1 MNTAYALSPL
11 FRHTVGF
18 DRFNQLFDTLS
29 KVEDNAASYPPYNI
43 EKTGEDTYAIT
54 MAIAG
59 FGEKDLTI
67 TQEGD
72 ALSVRGKIEKE
83 ASEQERHYL
92 YKGIATRSFERKFSL
107 ADHVKVGSARVEN
120 GLLVIDLKRE
130 VPEEAKPRQ
139 IKIVSAK
146 GSKLIDSQ

>member
-1 MNTAYALSPL
+1 MSTAYALSPL
-11 FRHTVGF
+11 FRHSVGF
-18 DRFNQLFDTLS
+18 DRFNQLFDSLS
-29 KVEDNAASYPPYNI
+29 KLDDNAASYPPYNI

-59 FGEKDLTI
+59 FGEKDLAI
-67 TQEGD
+67 TQEGET
-72 ALSVRGKIEKE
+72 LSVRGKIEKE
-83 ASEQERHYL
+83 ANEQERQFL

-107 ADHVKVGSARVEN
+107 ADHVKVETARLEN

-139 IKIVSAK
+139 IKIAASK
-146 GSKLIDSQ
+146 GNTLIDNK